1 MNEAKACGFLAR
13 AGWDVKNG
21 YLYEL
26 ETRRRSGVSDT
37 VLVVSKEKLLEGR
50 VCLEGV
56 LSGSPL
62 HGIGEHI
69 RIMASLC
76 TPSPSEDSYAEVHVT
91 GTYGGVQYMRETKTR
106 GMVMGFTLETEEGR
120 IPVFCFGTTAEY
132 LAKRMKEGDFL
143 YVEGRIQ
150 SRKYKNRQRQWK
162 VSHEVAAWHI
172 ERIGQ

>member
-56 LSGSPL
+56 LSGRPL
-62 HGIGEHI
+62 RGIGEHI
-69 RIMASLC
+69 RIMASFC
-76 TPSPSEDSYAEVHVT
+76 IPSPSEDSHAEVHIT

-106 GMVMGFTLETEEGR
+106 GTVMGFTLETEEGR
-120 IPVFCFGTTAEY
+120 IPVFCFGTTAES
-132 LAKRMKEGDFL
+132 LAKRAKEGDFL
-143 YVEGRIQ
+143 YIEGRIQ
-150 SRKYKNRQRQWK
+150 SREYQNKRGQLK

-172 ERIGQ
+172 ERTRQ